1 MSNAFAINT
10 NVQAQQAFQ
19 NLQNTNDQ
27 LSQLRERL
35 TTGLRINE
43 ASDDAAG
50 FQIANQLE
58 AKTGAQ
64 GQALRNIGDAKSA
77 LGTAEGALDSQ
88 LSILQSAKEKATQA
102 ANGSLS
108 QDERDAIAG
117 ELNELASE
125 INDIQENTKFN
136 GKQLLSGG
144 SATKDGTGAKSFK
157 FQTGTGSDDQ
167 GTGQFEVKLQN
178 SGTTELGL
186 GGTLDLGS
194 GSGKAE
200 ALSVDQGDFN
210 ASTGAGL
217 IQSDLDTNNGG
228 GSISFGSSDGPVVT
242 ATTETV
248 SGQDDLKGVEGG
260 EFNIDVTGSNNG
272 GDLTFQ
278 VSKNGEVQRTQ
289 TVSVGTDKTSSA
301 KLTLEKDTAGTG
313 EIAIN
318 VGKAF
323 ADGDVGTAETK
334 EFSVEVTDG
343 KLGDRLSGTSDSSD
357 ARDIISDIDSAINTV
372 TSELSD
378 IGASQNRLSFKEG
391 NLETAKTNL
400 SSAQSR
406 IEDAD
411 FAQTQTEVAKL
422 QVQQQSGTAQLAQA
436 NAAGQSVLSLLGG

>member
-10 NVQAQQAFQ
+10 NIQAQQAFQ
-19 NLQNTNDQ
+19 NLQGTNDQ

-125 INDIQENTKFN
+125 VNDIQETTKFN

-157 FQTGTGSDDQ
+157 FQTGTGSDNQ
-167 GTGQFEVKLQN
+167 GTGQFEVKLAN

-186 GGTLDLGS
+186 GGTLDLS
-194 GSGKAE
+194 GGDGQDQ
-200 ALSVDQGDFN
+200 ALSIDQGDFSN
-210 ASTGAGL
+210 STGAGNL
-217 IQSDLDTNNGG
+217 SSSLSSQSGTFDITGSAVVGADIDGSGNLAGDL
-228 GSISFGSSDGPVVT
+228 
-242 ATTETV
+242 
-248 SGQDDLKGVEGG
+248 EGG
-260 EFNIDVTGSNNG
+260 EFNVSVTEDGTNSDGS
-272 GDLTFQ
+272 LTFQ
-278 VSKNGEVQRTQ
+278 VEKGGEVTNTQ
-289 TVSVGTDKTSSA
+289 TVDVSSTDANVNLETASGNKIAFNAAQAFSDSEVTS
-301 KLTLEKDTAGTG
+301 G
-313 EIAIN
+313 N
-318 VGKAF
+318 
-323 ADGDVGTAETK
+323 TK
-334 EFSVEVTDG
+334 EFTVEVTDG

-357 ARDIISDIDSAINTV
+357 ARDIITDIDSAINTV

>member
-157 FQTGTGSDDQ
+157 FQTGTGSDNQ
-167 GTGQFEVKLQN
+167 GTGQFEVKLAN

-186 GGTLDLGS
+186 GGTLNLGTTE
-194 GSGKAE
+194 GRE
-200 ALSVDQGDFN
+200 QALSVDQGDFGN
-210 ASTGAGL
+210 SSGAGNL
-217 IQSDLDTNNGG
+217 SSTLVTGNPTADITGSAAVGADTD
-228 GSISFGSSDGPVVT
+228 GSGN
-242 ATTETV
+242 
-248 SGQDDLKGVEGG
+248 LKGDLEGG
-260 EFNIDVTGSNNG
+260 EFNISVTNDSTG

-278 VSKNGEVQRTQ
+278 VEKGGEVIRTA
-289 TVSVGTDKTSSA
+289 TKSVGTSA
-301 KLTLEKDTAGTG
+301 TDTNLTLESNGASEKI
-313 EIAIN
+313 EVN
-318 VGKAF
+318 VGQAF
-323 ADGDVGTAETK
+323 VDGDVAAGNTK
-334 EFSVEVTDG
+334 EFTVEVTDG
-343 KLGDRLSGTSDSSD
+343 KLGDRLEGSSNPSD
-357 ARDIISDIDSAINTV
+357 ARDIISDIDGAINTV

>member
-10 NVQAQQAFQ
+10 NIQAQQAFQ
-19 NLQNTNDQ
+19 NLQGTNDQ

-125 INDIQENTKFN
+125 VNDIQETTKFN

-157 FQTGTGSDDQ
+157 FQTGTGSDNQ
-167 GTGQFEVKLQN
+167 GTGQFEVKLAN

-186 GGTLDLGS
+186 GGTLDLS
-194 GSGKAE
+194 GGDGQDQ
-200 ALSVDQGDFN
+200 ALSIDQGDFSN
-210 ASTGAGL
+210 STGAGNL
-217 IQSDLDTNNGG
+217 SSSLSSQSGTFDITGSAVVGADIDGSGNLAGDL
-228 GSISFGSSDGPVVT
+228 
-242 ATTETV
+242 
-248 SGQDDLKGVEGG
+248 EGG
-260 EFNIDVTGSNNG
+260 EFNVSVTEDGTNSDGS
-272 GDLTFQ
+272 LTFQ
-278 VSKNGEVQRTQ
+278 VEKGGEVTNTQ
-289 TVSVGTDKTSSA
+289 TVDVSSTDANVNLETASGNKIAFNAAQAFSDSEVTS
-301 KLTLEKDTAGTG
+301 G
-313 EIAIN
+313 N
-318 VGKAF
+318 
-323 ADGDVGTAETK
+323 TK
-334 EFSVEVTDG
+334 EFTVEVTDG

-357 ARDIISDIDSAINTV
+357 ARDIITDIDSAINTV

-411 FAQTQTEVAKL
+411 FAQTQTEAAKL

>member
-1 MSNAFAINT
+1 MANAFAINT
-10 NVQAQQAFQ
+10 NIQAQQAFQ
-19 NLQNTNDQ
+19 NLQSTNDQ

-35 TTGLRINE
+35 TTGLRVNE

-77 LGTAEGALDSQ
+77 LSTAEGALDSQ

-108 QDERDAIAG
+108 QDERNAIAG

-125 INDIQENTKFN
+125 VNDIQENTKFN
-136 GKQLLSGG
+136 GKQLLNGG
-144 SATKDGTGAKSFK
+144 SATKDGSDARAFK
-157 FQTGTGSDDQ
+157 FQTGTGSDNQ
-167 GTGQFEVKLQN
+167 GTGQFEVKLAN

-186 GGTLDLGS
+186 GGTLDLS
-194 GSGKAE
+194 TTEGKE
-200 ALSVDQGDFN
+200 QALSVDQGDFGN
-210 ASTGAGL
+210 NSGAGNL
-217 IQSDLDTNNGG
+217 SSTLVTGNPTADITGSAAVGADTD
-228 GSISFGSSDGPVVT
+228 GSGN
-242 ATTETV
+242 
-248 SGQDDLKGVEGG
+248 LKGDLEGG
-260 EFNIDVTGSNNG
+260 EFNISVTNDSTS

-278 VSKNGEVQRTQ
+278 VEKGGEVIRTA
-289 TVSVGTDKTSSA
+289 TKTVGTGATDTN
-301 KLTLEKDTAGTG
+301 LTLESNGASEKI
-313 EIAIN
+313 EVN
-318 VGKAF
+318 VGQAF
-323 ADGDVGTAETK
+323 VDGDVAAGNTK
-334 EFSVEVTDG
+334 EFTVEVTDG

-378 IGASQNRLSFKEG
+378 IGASQNRLSFKES
-391 NLETAKTNL
+391 NLETAKTSL

-436 NAAGQSVLSLLGG
+436 NATGQSVLSLLGG